1 MQEGALTLGGG
12 CDPSWFYRQLDSLG
26 FLADSVVPQVV
37 DPWYQ
42 CVH

>member
-1 MQEGALTLGGG
+1 MV
-12 CDPSWFYRQLDSLG
+12 FYKLLDSLG
-26 FLADSVVPQVV
+26 FLVGSVVPQVV